1 MFLSLMLF
9 IPQKINFLTI
19 KIMHLTETNNYA
31 LSGMRILII
40 YLFSFLP
47 VITASGQRENFTAI
61 RTEVYF
67 DQKIREWDGFGFNY
81 VETAQTLDY
90 DRDPQEYGGFSLL
103 DDQERTEIIDLVF
116 GEDGLK
122 VGLVKMFY
130 DPWHQAE
137 PGGQFNHEKS
147 TRYMRMFVREG
158 LAKTRQR
165 GGDLQIITT
174 LYGPPSWAT
183 KQKFL
188 RGRDLDPEMKDELS
202 NYMINWIHFLRK
214 EEGFPVRYIS
224 LHNEGEDWW
233 RWPADGSH
241 GNIGEGHDYN
251 MYWPPELVVEF
262 IKLMRDKMDEQGLGM
277 VGVTN
282 GEPTNWFRFSTWG
295 YADYLYR
302 DEEALKK
309 LGLITSHGFYSGG
322 YSNRWFG
329 PHTSQGIDLLR
340 EKRPMLKAWVTSTS
354 WSQMDARN
362 IKEMHG
368 NIYSSKV
375 NGIIPWAG
383 IQRPTRWVGGDPNPG
398 SAFTVKEDGSYE
410 VRRGYYFYKQVT
422 RAGQPGMAVARTM
435 SMDSQVALI
444 AFASNETTNSD
455 AFVVVNWSDEDKQV
469 SVEITGSN
477 HQSFEAFLTTE
488 DEQHLYS
495 PAGSFRV
502 DKGRILFS
510 SPRGSVTTFFGN

>member
-1 MFLSLMLF
+1 M
-9 IPQKINFLTI
+9 
-19 KIMHLTETNNYA
+19 
-31 LSGMRILII
+31 ILIK
-40 YLFSFLP
+40 FSVLKLLNSRFCSVFIFSLLMA
-47 VITASGQRENFTAI
+47 IGASGQSENFSAI

-67 DQKIREWDGFGFNY
+67 DQKIRDWDGFGFNY
-81 VETAQTLDY
+81 VETAQTQDY
-90 DRDPQEYGGFSLL
+90 NTDPQEYGGFSLL
-103 DDQERTEIIDLVF
+103 DENERQEIIDLIF

-130 DPWHQAE
+130 DPWHQPE
-137 PGGQFNHEKS
+137 PDGPFNHEKS

-158 LAKTRQR
+158 LKKTRER

-174 LYGPPSWAT
+174 LYGPPAWAT

-202 NYMINWIHFLRK
+202 NYMIDWVRFLRK
-214 EEGFPVRYIS
+214 EEGFPVNYIS

-233 RWPADGSH
+233 RWPADGSS

-251 MYWPPELVVEF
+251 MYWPPEQVVEF
-262 IKLMRDKMDEQGLGM
+262 IKLMRDEMDEQGLGM

-295 YADYLYR
+295 YADYIYR
-302 DEEALKK
+302 DEEALEK

-322 YSNRWFG
+322 YTSRWFG

-340 EKRPMLKAWVTSTS
+340 EKRPMLKGWVTSTS
-354 WSQMDARN
+354 WSHMDAKN

-383 IQRPTRWVGGDPNPG
+383 IQRPPQWVGGDPNPG
-398 SAFTVKEDGSYE
+398 SAFTVREDGAYE
-410 VRRGYYFYKQVT
+410 VRRGYYFYKQVS

-435 SMDSQVALI
+435 SMDSQLALI
-444 AFASNETTNSD
+444 AFSSNETSNPD

-469 SVEITGSN
+469 SVKITGSGN
-477 HQSFEAFLTTE
+477 RTFEAFLTTE
-488 DEQHLYS
+488 DENHLYG
-495 PAGSFRV
+495 PAGSFNI
-502 DKGRILFS
+502 DDNRILFN
-510 SPRGSVTTFFGN
+510 SPGGSVTTFFGR